1 MVPCGETKCARAGIF
16 IWIFASTDAAAHRNH
31 QVGNSGG
38 DEFDGQRRR
47 QVAGFQTE
55 CCGKRSARKRRAREA
70 GRPLRHGDAHRAP
83 IVKREFHGKNS
94 GAGLLQ
100 DVHAAF
106 GCGYDAEFRQQKPR
120 ADHGMARERQF
131 ARGSKN
137 AQTSQRAIIRGPLD
151 ENRFGK
157 IHLARDGLHFRGGN
171 AVAISDDRQR
181 ISREGFGGENIERV
195 QSAIHVVPL
204 SSPARQRARAI
215 MINDK

>member
-1 MVPCGETKCARAGIF
+1 MKSE
-16 IWIFASTDAAAHRNH
+16 
-31 QVGNSGG
+31 
-38 DEFDGQRRR
+38 
-47 QVAGFQTE
+47 
-55 CCGKRSARKRRAREA
+55 
-70 GRPLRHGDAHRAP
+70 L
-83 IVKREFHGKNS
+83 HGKNS

-106 GCGYDAEFRQQKPR
+106 GCGDDAEFSQQKPR
-120 ADHGMARERQF
+120 ADHGMARERQL
-131 ARGSKN
+131 ARGSEN
-137 AQTSQRAIIRGPLD
+137 AQASQRAIVRGPLN

-195 QSAIHVVPL
+195 QSAIHVGPL